1 MAQGGCHDGHHD
13 LAAVVPSRG
22 SCERIHEPVNRIRE
36 ILRLMKGEMVRKN
49 MSLYTRKLHRALILN
64 ALAAFGLLFG
74 VIALVWWYGS

>member
-1 MAQGGCHDGHHD
+1 
-13 LAAVVPSRG
+13 
-22 SCERIHEPVNRIRE
+22 
-36 ILRLMKGEMVRKN
+36 MKGEMVRKN